1 MRQTIGMSVGG
12 TTPTKIIV
20 NGTTLDK
27 CKVNGTD
34 LIKTYAQLTLNIS
47 FYVECSA
54 FSDPG
59 SGSSCGDSEPPE
71 TEMYIES
78 IKTTWSASGDKTI
91 SSISIAPVVVLKEG
105 TCNAITTTY
114 GTRVVV
120 TSGQTIT
127 PTSSITEAEVYNST
141 IHFRCQLKSQTLII
155 NFTDGTSVNY
165 TLPDF
170 SVQSDGKSTG
180 SGRWAYTSFTFSTT
194 VSTEWEV

>member
-20 NGTTLDK
+20 NGTKLDK

-34 LIKTYAQLTLNIS
+34 LIKTYNSIS
-47 FYVECSA
+47 LSINFLVNCSA
-54 FSDPG
+54 FSDQG

-71 TEMYIES
+71 TEMYITS

-91 SSISIAPVVVLKEG
+91 SSISIAPVVVLKEN
-105 TCNAITTTY
+105 TCSAVTTTY

-127 PTSSITEAEVYNST
+127 PTTSITEASVYNST
-141 IHFRCQLKSQTLII
+141 IDFRCQLKSQTLII

-170 SVQSDGKSTG
+170 SVQSDRESIG
-180 SGRWAYTSFTFSTT
+180 SDRWAHTSFTFSTT